1 MIQRVMRLAS
11 CWFVLLA
18 AAACHGGGAASP
30 GNRGSG
36 GGEPPADLL
45 SRHAGAMRPV
55 LIEGGKPY
63 LWLHTIQPYGDTPE
77 EAPPPPACAEE
88 NIDCWKTMPAP
99 ADKAAAFGAL
109 PVTLT
114 VLTAQGTCTA
124 KVEPVVIVNT
134 AGCEPSMTYAA
145 PLTGCGDA
153 VAPVAFT
160 AADVATEL
168 RWLPAPPVKMAALP
182 NDAAAIADPVQRR
195 YVAGWLASGNLA
207 GTRRDGRTGVV
218 SIDAGDEALTTVVA
232 GALVGD
238 SDDECELNVADEQVL
253 GLRRGD
259 AFTELALT
267 EGPEVDGYVSRV
279 TEWDGAI
286 AWRGKVVGVVSG
298 RPRSVMV
305 HAVGAGAAPT
315 PLFDQNIW
323 WDNEECT
330 QGTWSGVEYPC
341 GP

>member
-1 MIQRVMRLAS
+1 MIQRAMRLAS

-45 SRHAGAMRPV
+45 SRHATAMRPV

-63 LWLHTIQPYGDTPE
+63 LWLHLIQPYGDTPE
-77 EAPPPPACAEE
+77 EAPPAPACAEE

-109 PVTLT
+109 PATVT
-114 VLTAQGTCTA
+114 VLTAQGTCAA

-134 AGCEPSMTYAA
+134 SGCEPSMTYAA

-153 VAPVAFT
+153 LAPVAFT
-160 AADVATEL
+160 AADVATDL
-168 RWLPAPPVKMAALP
+168 RWLPAPPVKMAPLT
-182 NDAAAIADPVQRR
+182 DAAAIKDPVQRR
-195 YVAGWLASGNLA
+195 YVEGWLASGSLA

-218 SIDAGDEALTTVVA
+218 SVDAGDEALTTVVA

-238 SDDECELNVADEQVL
+238 SDDECELNAAGEQAL

-259 AFTELALT
+259 DFTELKLT
-267 EGPEVDGYVSRV
+267 EGPELDGYVVSV

-286 AWRGKVVGVVSG
+286 AWRGRVVGVVSG
-298 RPRSVMV
+298 RPRQVMV
-305 HAVGAGAAPT
+305 HAVGPAAAAT
-315 PLFDQNIW
+315 PLFVETIW